1 MVLVL
6 LLNNK
11 HKIINMILYTE
22 QQLEEAWRDNCK
34 ARAGLNLP
42 WVTIEDYR
50 PLYEKEMEKFML
62 GEFE

>member
-1 MVLVL
+1 
-6 LLNNK
+6 
-11 HKIINMILYTE
+11 MILYTE

-50 PLYEKEMEKFML
+50 PLYEKEMEKFLL